1 MTTTDVVTKAK
12 TKEVTNETK
21 FVTNETKFVTTQPL
35 CHRDK
40 PQFRGSEGKPMTTGT
55 KSRTNRSMASLDLL
69 KQVPALIDLARASCR
84 FFDGL

>member
-35 CHRDK
+35 G
-40 PQFRGSEGKPMTTGT
+40 Q
-55 KSRTNRSMASLDLL
+55 
-69 KQVPALIDLARASCR
+69 
-84 FFDGL
+84 

>member
-1 MTTTDVVTKAK
+1 M
-12 TKEVTNETK
+12 NETK
-21 FVTNETKFVTTQPL
+21 SVMNETKFVTTQPL

-55 KSRTNRSMASLDLL
+55 KSRTNRSMASLDLP